1 MTEKAHGEGAM
12 AFGHI
17 AGRPLRSGTTKQSV
31 TADEVSEGSGDAIE
45 SWLFDAYAKVGEG
58 AGSGDLASVALRAM
72 ARYSVQHGLN
82 DIWNQGLWEG

>member
-1 MTEKAHGEGAM
+1 M

-31 TADEVSEGSGDAIE
+31 TADEVSEGAGDAIE

-58 AGSGDLASVALRAM
+58 AGSGDLASVALRVM
-72 ARYSVQHGLN
+72 ARTAFSTGLTTSGIKASGR
-82 DIWNQGLWEG
+82 DDDLRSTAMT